1 MMFVSM
7 YTSEGQCSLGYD
19 TRKETTMRGM
29 GHVRH
34 ETEEKD
40 IMGYGDI
47 QGTREQEGG

>member
-1 MMFVSM
+1 MFVCM
-7 YTSEGQCSLGYD
+7 FTSEGECSLGYD
-19 TRKETTMRGM
+19 TRKETTMRVT

-34 ETEEKD
+34 ETGEKD